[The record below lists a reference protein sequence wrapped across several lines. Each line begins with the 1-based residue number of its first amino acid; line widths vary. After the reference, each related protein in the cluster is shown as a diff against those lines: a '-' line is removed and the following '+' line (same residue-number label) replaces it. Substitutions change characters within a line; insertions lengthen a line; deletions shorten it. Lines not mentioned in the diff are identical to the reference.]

1 MRIGICDD
9 DAAVCREIE
18 ENLSAYARA
27 EGIEAEIALF
37 ANGEELC
44 VALEEENALF
54 HLLFLDIELGD
65 MDGVDVGKRL
75 RDSLR
80 NEVTQIV
87 FISYTQ
93 KYAMKLFE
101 VRPLDFLIKPI
112 TYEKISRILNVYR
125 RLYPEGRLFFEYK
138 KGKGTCL
145 AAQNEIICVKC
156 EGKKIRL
163 VTVKGEIEFYGKMS
177 DVAVQLEPNKFWVIH
192 KSFIINADY
201 VSIFGKDEIKMVNG
215 ETLPISKPHKKDVMI
230 RILERSKCRGER

>member
-1 MRIGICDD
+1 MKIRIGVCDD
-9 DAAVCREIE
+9 DAVVCREIE
-18 ENLSAYARA
+18 ENISAYAKE
-27 EGIEAEIALF
+27 EGREAEITLF
-37 ANGEELC
+37 TNGEELC
-44 VALEEENALF
+44 IALEEENVLF

-112 TYEKISRILNVYR
+112 TYKKISRILNVYQ
-125 RLYPEGRLFFEYK
+125 RLYPESELFFEYK

-145 AAQNEIICVKC
+145 AVQKEIICVKC

-177 DVAVQLEPNKFWVIH
+177 DV
-192 KSFIINADY
+192 
-201 VSIFGKDEIKMVNG
+201 VS
-215 ETLPISKPHKKDVMI
+215 PA
-230 RILERSKCRGER
+230 